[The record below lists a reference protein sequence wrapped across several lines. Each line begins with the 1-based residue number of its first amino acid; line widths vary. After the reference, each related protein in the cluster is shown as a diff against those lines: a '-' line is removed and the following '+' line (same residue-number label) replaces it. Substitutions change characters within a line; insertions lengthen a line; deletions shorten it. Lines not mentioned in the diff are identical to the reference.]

1 MDTATHLADRGADT
15 IASRAPL
22 AVASMRKTLRGSL
35 ADDVAQVLD
44 HEISEQT
51 WLWRTEDCAE
61 GISANLERRDAV
73 FTGR

>member
-1 MDTATHLADRGADT
+1 
-15 IASRAPL
+15 
-22 AVASMRKTLRGSL
+22 MRKTLRGSL